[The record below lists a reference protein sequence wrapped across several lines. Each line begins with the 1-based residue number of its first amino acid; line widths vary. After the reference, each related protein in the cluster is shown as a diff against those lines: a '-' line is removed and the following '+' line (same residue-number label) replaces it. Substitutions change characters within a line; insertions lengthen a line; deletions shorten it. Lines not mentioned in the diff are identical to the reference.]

1 MSPPPS
7 PLLSDTQRKLVGF
20 ALGFAAFAAI
30 GALAA
35 GTVFVLGWLV
45 SYFSGVLWPL
55 ATAGIVALVM
65 RPAVDLI
72 ERRLNLRRLS
82 AVIILFALFLLCLA
96 GILALALPP
105 LIAQI
110 LDFIDYLPT
119 LWKTGLAYA
128 NQHYPEWISVVKKQL
143 AHPAVSKAVD
153 ALGGEAQGML
163 VQIVPS
169 LKAAGGGIA
178 AFFGF
183 ATHLALI
190 PIYLFFFMLS
200 RGEPA
205 GKLGDHLPF
214 LKPGVRT
221 DVVFL
226 LNEFIGIVVSFF
238 RGQVIIGLI
247 MGALLAIGF
256 SAIGL
261 KFGLVLGLAL
271 GILNIVP
278 YLGTIVGLSIS
289 VPLALFQTG
298 GGWGLVA
305 LVLLVKIIVQNI
317 EGWFL
322 TPKIMGDRTGL
333 HPITI
338 MVAIFFWGTALDGLL
353 GLVLAIPLTAFI
365 VTAWRLV
372 KHKYMG

>member
-1 MSPPPS
+1 MSLPIP

-20 ALGFAAFAAI
+20 ALGFGALAAI

-35 GTVFVLGWLV
+35 GTVIVLAKLV

-55 ATAGIVALVM
+55 ATAGIIALVL
-65 RPAVDLI
+65 RPAVDFM
-72 ERRLNLRRLS
+72 ESRLRLRRLS
-82 AVIILFALFLLCLA
+82 SVAILFALFLLFVA
-96 GILALALPP
+96 GLLALALPP

-119 LWKTGLAYA
+119 LWKTGVAYA
-128 NQHYPEWISVVKKQL
+128 NQHYPEWITVVKKQL
-143 AHPAVSKAVD
+143 AHPAVRKAID
-153 ALGGEAQGML
+153 TLSGEVQGVF

-178 AFFGF
+178 AFFAF

-190 PIYLFFFMLS
+190 PIYLFFFLLS

-205 GKLGDHLPF
+205 ARLGDHLPF
-214 LKPGVRT
+214 LRPGVRD

-226 LNEFIGIVVSFF
+226 ISEFIGIVVSFF

-256 SAIGL
+256 SLIDL
-261 KFGLVLGLAL
+261 KFGLVLGLTL
-271 GILNIVP
+271 GVLNIVP
-278 YLGTIVGLSIS
+278 YLGTIIGLSVT

-305 LVLLVKIIVQNI
+305 LVLLVKIVVQNI
-317 EGWFL
+317 EGWLL

-333 HPITI
+333 HPVTI
-338 MVAIFFWGTALDGLL
+338 MVAIFFWGAALDGLL

-372 KHKYMG
+372 KHKYMA